1 MKFTELPDVRTTR
14 GAWEKEAAALR
25 DNRYEWA
32 HFDEYDNATPAQRG
46 SFASHIR
53 SGDLKAFR
61 PAGAFETRTI
71 KGQVFVRYVGSQK

>member
-32 HFDEYDNATPAQRG
+32 HFDEYDDATSQQRG
-46 SFASHIR
+46 AFAGHIR
-53 SGDLKAFR
+53 GGHLKAFR
-61 PAGAFETRTI
+61 PAGSFEARTV
-71 KGQVFVRYVGSQK
+71 KGKVFVRYVGDD